1 MAGVDGAGE
10 RETTA
15 RGRCGDELDDH
26 LVGQQ
31 RLAAPVLGDER
42 EHAMLDAV
50 PLAGAGRVMGDADGQ
65 AGLGGELLQLDLP
78 EVQAAVW

>member
-1 MAGVDGAGE
+1 LAGADGAGE

-15 RGRCGDELDDH
+15 RGRGGDELDDH
-26 LVGQQ
+26 VAGQQ
-31 RLAAPVLGDER
+31 RLAAPVPGEAR
-42 EHAMLDAV
+42 EHAVLDAV